1 MNELYSIR
9 MTGEPN
15 LQHWKYI
22 KKVKTSGGKWRYI
35 YDDSELKK
43 YENNRSNNFDRNN
56 THYAV
61 KYKQTN
67 DLLSGRTTF
76 STYGLGSPHPHNS
89 KYIVN
94 EQGKLDRWY
103 AKGEK
108 FIYKSIYSHLSS
120 SNRVSKAARK
130 GRDFIKKV
138 IKR

>member
-9 MTGEPN
+9 MTGDN
-15 LQHWKYI
+15 SLQHWKYI
-22 KKVKTSGGKWRYI
+22 KKVKTSNGKWRYI

-43 YENNRSNNFDRNN
+43 YENNRSNNFDRDN
-56 THYAV
+56 THYTV
-61 KYKQTN
+61 EYKQTN
-67 DLLSGRTTF
+67 DLLSGRTTM
-76 STYGLGSPHPHNS
+76 STYGRSYDS

-94 EQGKLDRWY
+94 EQGKIDRWH

-108 FIYKSIYSHLSS
+108 FIYKSIYSHLGS
-120 SNRVSKAARK
+120 SNRVSKAVGK